1 MPTLTI
7 AGTISFPLSDEAS
20 PPSRPFTATLIYDER
35 SVDDV
40 KIVGPQADVD
50 LMGQIADAK
59 AVYIEAIAGDGVF
72 KVNGAVVTIPL
83 ESAGGFYVWF
93 NPSGGLTALTVTT
106 TANATFRVY
115 VFA

>member
-20 PPSRPFTATLIYDER
+20 PPSRPFDAQLVYDER

-40 KIVGPQADVD
+40 KVVGAQVD
-50 LMGQIADAK
+50 LDLMSSIADAK
-59 AVYIEAIAGDGVF
+59 AAYVEAISGDGVF
-72 KVNGAVVTIPL
+72 KINGATQTIPL
-83 ESAGGFYVWF
+83 DSAGGFWLWF
-93 NPSGGLTALTVTT
+93 NPGGGLTGMTVTT

-115 VFA
+115 LFA